1 MRIRKYIIGIVLL
14 ALAGA
19 AAFCVKELIDVRHP
33 EYAVAR
39 LTVTADTAEV
49 PVTIAGFDWDFA
61 LGGEAHRPAP
71 DVGEIYPAPASLL
84 GGETLSLLF
93 SQPTLAVE
101 VKRTESYSY
110 SFYDINGDLAVPYD
124 KGGYLYEVSAEYRQ
138 GKVLYYFYIVV
149 E

>member
-1 MRIRKYIIGIVLL
+1 MRIRKLLLGLALL

-19 AAFCVKELIDVRHP
+19 AAFCVKELIDVRYP

-84 GGETLSLLF
+84 GGETLSLVF
-93 SQPTLAVE
+93 SQPTLAIE
-101 VKRTESYSY
+101 VKRSESYSY
-110 SFYDINGDLAVPYD
+110 SFYDINGDLTVPYD
-124 KGGYLYEVSAEYRQ
+124 KGAYLYEVSAEYRQ
-138 GKVLYYFYIVV
+138 GRVLYYFYIMV